1 MKLAPEGLDVVVGAE
16 VWRYDGGRVLVGGAP
31 TRVLRLSPRAFEF
44 VRDSRV
50 AACDPTSRQLAAR
63 LLEAG
68 LAHPDPETLPAVA
81 LDQLTVVIP
90 VLGRSAALQRLLSG
104 LQGVRVLVVDD
115 GTPEPA
121 ATALHQVVASAGA
134 ELLRLDRNVG
144 PASARNAGL
153 GQAETPFVAFVD
165 SDVVVTADA
174 LERMLRHFAD
184 PELAL
189 VGPRV
194 VGTPHP
200 QTWIA
205 RYENSRASVDLGIR
219 PALVRPRSAVSW
231 MSSTCLIGRR
241 EVLAAGFT
249 AGMRVAED
257 VDLVWRL
264 CEQGWRVRYEPRV
277 VVEHEHRQRFGPWF
291 RRKLFYGTGA
301 ADLAPVHPA
310 AIPPAILRPWTIAVL
325 LCLLAARRWSLP
337 AAAAVSGVAAWR
349 VHRRLSSTTRSRALA
364 VRLVGGGVVAAL
376 TQASALAL
384 RHWWPIGAVA
394 VLCSRRARWIIGI
407 MALADGL
414 VEYSRLRRGLDPV
427 RFLLA
432 RRLDD
437 IAYGT
442 GVWLGCLRRRSFRA
456 LVPAIVSDRRAGLPL
471 SGKVHRKAGID
482 GAQ

>member
-1 MKLAPEGLDVVVGAE
+1 MKFVPEGLDVMVGRE

-31 TRVLRLSPRAFEF
+31 TRVLRLSPLAFEL
-44 VRDSRV
+44 VRDEQVV
-50 AACDPTSRQLAAR
+50 ASDATSRQLAAR

-68 LAHPDPETLPAVA
+68 LAHPDPDRLPAA
-81 LDQLTVVIP
+81 DLEDLTVIIP
-90 VLGRSAALQRLLSG
+90 VLGRSDALERLLSG
-104 LQGVRVLVVDD
+104 LHGVRLLVVDD

-121 ATALHQVVASAGA
+121 AAALHRVVARAGA

-153 GQAETPFVAFVD
+153 RHATTPFVAFVD
-165 SDVVVTADA
+165 SDVVVSADA
-174 LERMLRHFAD
+174 LERMLRHFVD

-194 VGTPHP
+194 VGTPQV

-205 RYENSRASVDLGIR
+205 RYENSRASVDLGTR

-231 MSSTCLIGRR
+231 MSSTCLVARR
-241 EVLAAGFT
+241 EVLARGFT
-249 AGMRVAED
+249 DGMRVAED

-277 VVEHEHRQRFGPWF
+277 VVEHEHRRRFGEWF
-291 RRKLFYGTGA
+291 SRKLFYGTGA
-301 ADLAPVHPA
+301 ADLAPRHPA

-325 LCLLAARRWSLP
+325 LCVFAARRWSLP
-337 AAAAVSGVAAWR
+337 AAAAISGVAAWR
-349 VHRRLSSTTRSRALA
+349 VHRRLRPTTRSRTLAL
-364 VRLVGGGVVAAL
+364 RLVGGGVVAAL

-394 VLCSRRARWIIGI
+394 MLFSRRARWIIGV
-407 MALADGL
+407 MAVADGL
-414 VEYSRLRRGLDPV
+414 IEFSRLRRGLDPV
-427 RFLLA
+427 RFLIA

-456 LVPAIVSDRRAGLPL
+456 LLPAIVSDRTAPA
-471 SGKVHRKAGID
+471 SAERK
-482 GAQ
+482 GASKNPRR